1 MINIS
6 SREALML
13 LITLCALLLA
23 FIIEVIISFIDKKF
37 NYNLSRRLIG
47 SFIFVLYFVMIIL
60 YTIIML
66 NIL

>member
-37 NYNLSRRLIG
+37 NYTLSRRLIG
-47 SFIFVLYFVMIIL
+47 SFIFVLYLVMIIL
-60 YTIIML
+60 YAIIML

>member
-60 YTIIML
+60 YAIIML

>member
-47 SFIFVLYFVMIIL
+47 SFIFVLYFCFSEKL
-60 YTIIML
+60 
-66 NIL
+66 